1 MLEKD
6 INLARTFGAL
16 LPVSGC
22 KGSFLQDAFVQGVQT
37 MTFLSWFS
45 FHIIAP
51 VVLDKII
58 NLSSLVMCFHNVWR
72 RREEFKINAPPSMK
86 LFMAQHL

>member
-1 MLEKD
+1 
-6 INLARTFGAL
+6 
-16 LPVSGC
+16 
-22 KGSFLQDAFVQGVQT
+22 

-72 RREEFKINAPPSMK
+72 RQGEFKINAPPSMK
-86 LFMAQHL
+86 LFMVQHL